1 MISLTTMETEV
12 KQVSSRCIELELRLV
27 TKDDL
32 HLFRK
37 AGFLYFVY
45 DHTEATFKPYPYY
58 THRGMDI
65 QAFYD
70 LFNLERIFI
79 PKTIN
84 DFI

>member
-1 MISLTTMETEV
+1 METEV

-32 HLFRK
+32 YLFRK

-45 DHTEATFKPYPYY
+45 DHTEAAFKPYPYY
-58 THRGMDI
+58 THKGMDI